1 VLKLLTLHNM
11 NIVIIGT
18 GYVGLVTG
26 VGLASLGNN
35 VTFIDLDENKINKL
49 KNKNLPFYEP
59 GLDQYFQDDE
69 TFGRMQF
76 VSNYSDIN
84 WEDKEI
90 VFICVQTPN
99 NLETNSVDTKFL
111 ESAINEVNNIENKD
125 LVVTVKSTI
134 PPYEIEKICKNVGL
148 DTDSLTFNPE
158 FLREG
163 TAVEDFFN
171 PDRIV
176 IGSNNSEKIEK
187 LKDLYKDFKAEIII
201 TDPISSQLIKYLANT
216 YLPLRLSFVNEAAR
230 LVNSSGGN
238 LEDVLKGVGMDSRI
252 GEHYFRPS
260 PAWGGSCFP
269 KDVVEVN
276 NFYNPEEVNLP
287 LIANIIE
294 SNKIQTKWTTNML
307 KSIHDEKKLAGII
320 LVGAAFKE
328 DTDDLRNSPTLDIY
342 SQLKDENINTK
353 IYDELIK
360 SDDYLSLEDFEKLES
375 PYLIALMY
383 PIKENLMSKINN
395 IVTATSSFLYTPWQI

>member
-1 VLKLLTLHNM
+1 M

-26 VGLASLGNN
+26 VGLADLGNN
-35 VTFIDLDENKINKL
+35 VTFIDLDEDKINKL
-49 KNKNLPFYEP
+49 KNKDLPFYEP
-59 GLDQYFQDDE
+59 GLDKYFQEDE
-69 TFGRMQF
+69 TFRRMQF

-125 LVVTVKSTI
+125 LVITVKSTI
-134 PPYEIEKICKNVGL
+134 PPYEIEKICNNVGL
-148 DTDSLTFNPE
+148 DKDSLTFNPE

-238 LEDVLKGVGMDSRI
+238 LQDVLKGVGMDSRI

-269 KDVVEVN
+269 KDLVEVN

-307 KSIHDEKKLAGII
+307 KSIHDEKKLSGII

-360 SDDYLSLEDFEKLES
+360 SDDYLSFEDFEKLES

-383 PIKENLMSKINN
+383 PVRENLMSKINN
-395 IVTATSSFLYTPWQI
+395 IVTATSSFLYTPWKI

>member
-1 VLKLLTLHNM
+1 M

-26 VGLASLGNN
+26 VGLADLGNN
-35 VTFIDLDENKINKL
+35 VTFIDLDEDKINKL
-49 KNKNLPFYEP
+49 KNKDLPFYEP
-59 GLDQYFQDDE
+59 GLDKYFQDDE
-69 TFGRMQF
+69 TFRRMQF

-125 LVVTVKSTI
+125 LVITVKSTI
-134 PPYEIEKICKNVGL
+134 PPYEIQKICNNVGL

-307 KSIHDEKKLAGII
+307 KSIHDEKKLSGII

-360 SDDYLSLEDFEKLES
+360 SDDYLSFEDFEKLES

-383 PIKENLMSKINN
+383 PVKENLMSKINN

>member
-1 VLKLLTLHNM
+1 M

-35 VTFIDLDENKINKL
+35 VTFIDLDKEKVNKL
-49 KNKNLPFYEP
+49 KNKNLPFHEP
-59 GLDQYFQDDE
+59 GLEQYFQNDE
-69 TFGRMQF
+69 AFERMQF
-76 VSNYSDIN
+76 VDQYSDVN

-99 NLETNSVDTKFL
+99 NLKTNSVDTKFL
-111 ESAINEVNNIENKD
+111 ESAINEVNNLDNKEI
-125 LVVTVKSTI
+125 VITVKSTI
-134 PPYEIEKICKNVGL
+134 PPYEIEKICNKVGL

-176 IGSNNSEKIEK
+176 IGGSNPSKVEK
-187 LKDLYKDFKAEIII
+187 LKDLYKDFEAEIII

-230 LVNSSGGN
+230 LVKSSGGS
-238 LEDVLKGVGMDSRI
+238 LDDVLKGVGMDSRI
-252 GEHYFRPS
+252 GQHYFRPS

-276 NFYNPEEVNLP
+276 NFYNPEELELP

-294 SNKIQTKWTTNML
+294 SNKIQTKWTTDML
-307 KSIHDEKKLAGII
+307 KSIHDEKKLNGII

-342 SQLKDENINTK
+342 SKLIDENFNTK

-360 SDDYLSLEDFEKLES
+360 SDDYLLLEDFENLES
-375 PYLIALMY
+375 PHLIALMY
-383 PIKENLMSKINN
+383 PVKVELMSKINN
-395 IVTATSSFLYTPWQI
+395 IVSKTKSFLYTPWQM

>member
-1 VLKLLTLHNM
+1 M

-35 VTFIDLDENKINKL
+35 VTFIDLDEDKINKL
-49 KNKNLPFYEP
+49 KNKNFPFYEP

-69 TFGRMQF
+69 TFERMQF

-125 LVVTVKSTI
+125 LVITVKSTI
-134 PPYEIEKICKNVGL
+134 PPYEIEKICNNVGL

-163 TAVEDFFN
+163 TAIEDFFN

-238 LEDVLKGVGMDSRI
+238 LEDVLKGVGLDSRI

-307 KSIHDEKKLAGII
+307 KSIHDEKKLTGII

>member
-1 VLKLLTLHNM
+1 MK
-11 NIVIIGT
+11 IVIIGT

-26 VGLASLGNN
+26 VGLANLGNN
-35 VTFIDLDENKINKL
+35 VTFIDLDEDKINKL
-49 KNKNLPFYEP
+49 KNKILPFHEP
-59 GLDQYFQDDE
+59 GLEQYFQDEE
-69 TFGRMQF
+69 TFERMQF
-76 VSNYSDIN
+76 VSNYLDIH

-111 ESAINEVNNIENKD
+111 ESAINEVNNIDNND
-125 LVVTVKSTI
+125 LVITVKSTI
-134 PPYEIEKICKNVGL
+134 PPYEIEKICNNVGL

-176 IGSNNSEKIEK
+176 IGSNSSEKIEK

-216 YLPLRLSFVNEAAR
+216 YLPMRLSFVNEAAR
-230 LVNSSGGN
+230 LVKSSGGN
-238 LEDVLKGVGMDSRI
+238 LDDVLKGVGMDSRI
-252 GEHYFRPS
+252 GQHYFRPS

-307 KSIHDEKKLAGII
+307 KSIHDEKKLSGII

-360 SDDYLSLEDFEKLES
+360 SDDYLSFEDFEKLES

-383 PIKENLMSKINN
+383 PVKENLMSKINN

>member
-1 VLKLLTLHNM
+1 M

-35 VTFIDLDENKINKL
+35 VTFIDLDEDKINKL
-49 KNKNLPFYEP
+49 NNKNLPFYEP
-59 GLDQYFQDDE
+59 GLEKYFDDND
-69 TFGRMQF
+69 TFARMQF
-76 VSNYSDIN
+76 VSKYLDVN

-111 ESAINEVNNIENKD
+111 ESAINEVNNLNNKD
-125 LVVTVKSTI
+125 LIITVKSTI
-134 PPYEIEKICKNVGL
+134 PPYEIKKICDKVGL
-148 DTDSLTFNPE
+148 DSDLLTFNPE

-163 TAVEDFFN
+163 TAVDDFFN

-176 IGSNNSEKIEK
+176 VGGNNPLK
-187 LKDLYKDFKAEIII
+187 LKKLKELYKDFEAEIIT
-201 TDPISSQLIKYLANT
+201 TDPISSQLIKYLSNT
-216 YLPLRLSFVNEAAR
+216 YLPLRLSFANEAAR

-238 LEDVLKGVGMDSRI
+238 LDDVLKGVGMDSRI
-252 GEHYFRPS
+252 GQHYFRPS

-276 NFYNPEEVNLP
+276 NFYDPNKVSLP

-294 SNKIQTKWTTNML
+294 SNKIQTEWTTNML
-307 KSIHDEKKLAGII
+307 KSIHDEKKLDGIV

-328 DTDDLRNSPTLDIY
+328 DTDDLRNSPTLDIC
-342 SQLKDENINTK
+342 L
-353 IYDELIK
+353 
-360 SDDYLSLEDFEKLES
+360 
-375 PYLIALMY
+375 
-383 PIKENLMSKINN
+383 
-395 IVTATSSFLYTPWQI
+395 LYTSPSPRD

>member
-1 VLKLLTLHNM
+1 M

-35 VTFIDLDENKINKL
+35 VNFIDLDTDKITKL

-59 GLDQYFQDDE
+59 GLDKYFENDE
-69 TFGRMQF
+69 IFTRMQF
-76 VSNYSDIN
+76 FSSYTDVDWQDI
-84 WEDKEI
+84 EI

-125 LVVTVKSTI
+125 LIITVKSTI
-134 PPYEIEKICKNVGL
+134 PPYEIEKICNKVGL

-163 TAVEDFFN
+163 TAVQDFFN

-176 IGSNNSEKIEK
+176 IGSNNSEKIDK

-307 KSIHDEKKLAGII
+307 KSIHDEKELSGII

-342 SQLKDENINTK
+342 NQLKADNFNTK
-353 IYDELIK
+353 IYDELIE
-360 SDDYLSLEDFEKLES
+360 SDDYLSLEDFEKIES

-383 PIKENLMSKINN
+383 PVKEQLMSKINN